1 MIIAGRTE
9 TSDILSRPVNKAINK
24 EKITDLIS
32 ELKRSPAGLS
42 EQIRLCISYATAYHH
57 AGTRV
62 NFAYYHIIS
71 GFSVSLHNYLA
82 HTRIQ
87 K

>member
-9 TSDILSRPVNKAINK
+9 TSDMLSGPVNEAINK

-57 AGTRV
+57 AGTRA
-62 NFAYYHIIS
+62 NFADRKS
-71 GFSVSLHNYLA
+71 
-82 HTRIQ
+82 TRLNSSHPSRSRMPSSA
-87 K
+87 